1 MRLLLQ
7 SLRETKRDDGIDG
20 LTWIFWT
27 LVGMMP
33 LWALMLILKIRA
45 QPITLEALAGKGEL
59 ALYSAAVLSGTLY
72 VVLKEIKPSSL
83 FDSWNHARHGGRPR
97 GFSLSFPG
105 YGFLVCILFLLM
117 LFSAVAF
124 TTVTGAQTV
133 PSPLATPDL
142 DKQFVHKFTLALL
155 GLAVLLGYGAMVID
169 NWFMRERDLIAMR
182 QQGFDSFEQRFDEI
196 ESED

>member
-7 SLRETKRDDGIDG
+7 SLRETKRDDRIDA
-20 LTWIFWT
+20 LLWIFWT

-33 LWALMLILKIRA
+33 LWALMLILRIRA
-45 QPITLEALAGKGEL
+45 QPITLEAFAGKGEL

-83 FDSWNHARHGGRPR
+83 FDSWNHARHGGRPM

-105 YGFLVCILFLLM
+105 YGFVVCILSLLM
-117 LFSAVAF
+117 LFSVVAF
-124 TTVTGAQTV
+124 TTVTGAQTG
-133 PSPLATPDL
+133 PSPLGTSDL
-142 DKQFVHKFTLALL
+142 DKQFVHKFTLTLL
-155 GLAVLLGYGAMVID
+155 GLAVFLGYVVMVID

-182 QQGFDSFEQRFDEI
+182 QQQFDSFEKQFDET